1 MDWASITLSFIFAAL
16 PTFFIVGLVTWKYS
30 PYTSGTT
37 ILLIASIAALLV
49 GLIASIWRSRFWET
63 TSNIGSHTP
72 YARKK
77 NNG

>member
-1 MDWASITLSFIFAAL
+1 MDWASIILSFIFTAL
-16 PTFFIVGLVTWKYS
+16 PTFFIVGLVAWKYN
-30 PYTSGTT
+30 PYTSGST

-63 TSNIGSHTP
+63 ASNIGSHTS

-77 NNG
+77 DNG